1 MARSIQLGTTV
12 WAESAEIALPK
23 GIWCGAT
30 ILGPARRLHINNVRA
45 AWRQRKHLPT
55 IDNSINCASK
65 TCASVISRMRAGTVA
80 DWAICAAR

>member
-30 ILGPARRLHINNVRA
+30 ILGPARRLHINNV
-45 AWRQRKHLPT
+45 PG
-55 IDNSINCASK
+55 SMK
-65 TCASVISRMRAGTVA
+65 TKKTLANYR
-80 DWAICAAR
+80 